1 MSRRNQMLTVL
12 KDVDREIVA
21 TTTEMVST
29 VEVLI
34 VHIDTFISRVSV
46 TCTVSVTTV
55 SRLAF
60 VLPACKH
67 RKCRTCHW
75 TCKYHISHSFI
86 NSKQEWQNRFSVAA
100 DSQPWHCSIKTCSSH
115 SALSPCRP
123 SAAQWGSGMPAGCTA
138 VSAVRCP
145 CCLLAWAC

>member
-1 MSRRNQMLTVL
+1 MLTVL

-67 RKCRTCHW
+67 RKCRTCH
-75 TCKYHISHSFI
+75 
-86 NSKQEWQNRFSVAA
+86 
-100 DSQPWHCSIKTCSSH
+100 
-115 SALSPCRP
+115 
-123 SAAQWGSGMPAGCTA
+123 
-138 VSAVRCP
+138 
-145 CCLLAWAC
+145 